1 MREEA
6 VISMKKHTKTLIL
19 ALACLILLC
28 CTLAIAV
35 SADTEP
41 SVSIV
46 RKNIS
51 YDDAP
56 RILYAVDAKNVNDG
70 DSVKILFS
78 SSQISAPAVGEA
90 LVASSEDE
98 YIKSAVEEKI
108 PVGGTEYYAVFSN
121 GTAPADMRVPV
132 YAIPVIVNAD
142 NIVLAT
148 GECVE
153 YNVFTYVTNMLKR
166 GASPE
171 QKLLFTTLLDMGAAV
186 QRVLIDSEN
195 ASAIENA
202 DKFGYADE
210 YYDFLAYRGQGNY
223 ASLAQTFTGLAALP
237 TSPYKI
243 TSVDGGLKGNVGDA
257 NWTAIIDN
265 AKDAYLDIGR
275 NGGTTG
281 SSPLF
286 WFTKTTGAEKY
297 VFETDI
303 KWGGC
308 DAASGAYPIY
318 IKFSDGASTVTL
330 ATMYVNENGDLYTN
344 KNGINATFIKDIWCN
359 LRIEITYVS
368 DNEATFAW
376 YLNGTAVGTSTFVC
390 NAKNSNWL
398 QFEIRSNQSCAGN
411 DVFNISF
418 DNVYSATCKEDYRG
432 KGDYSSLSQ
441 SFTGISAL
449 PTSPYKIT
457 SVDGGL
463 KGKVGDANWT
473 AIIDN
478 ATNAYLDIGRNGG
491 TSGSSPLFWFAKTA
505 GTEKYVLE
513 TDFKWGGSNAAA
525 WTNPMSIIFNDGKN
539 SLTYKMFTNALG
551 ELWTNQNGVN
561 ATFTAGFWYNLRVEI
576 SYVSDTEATFAWY
589 VNGKAVGT
597 TSATFNAK
605 NATWVQFQVQTT
617 NSCPGNDVFNIS
629 FDNVYTATKHENYR
643 GKGEYVSSAI
653 DFTGRTSLPTVPY
666 KISSVDGGLNGNVGD
681 AKWTAIVDSSTDA
694 YLDIG
699 RNGGTSGSSPL
710 FWFAKT
716 EGAEK
721 YVFETDIKWG
731 GSNAAAWQ
739 NPVNIIFNDGT
750 NNLTYKMFTNAI
762 GELYT
767 EQNGVNVKLST
778 EFWYNLRVEIT
789 YVSDTEA
796 TVAWYVNGEAVGTTS
811 AAFNAKNATWVQ
823 FQVQTTNSCKG
834 NDVFNISFD
843 NVYVS
848 TAKD

>member
-6 VISMKKHTKTLIL
+6 VISMKKYTKILTL
-19 ALACLILLC
+19 ALSCLILLC

-132 YAIPVIVNAD
+132 YAVPVIVNAD

-166 GASPE
+166 GTSTE
-171 QKLLFTTLLDMGAAV
+171 QEVLFTTLLDMGAAV
-186 QRVLIDSEN
+186 QRVLIDSQN

-202 DKFGYADE
+202 NKFGYADE
-210 YYDFLAYRGQGNY
+210 YYDFLAYRGQGANKNDAQSY
-223 ASLAQTFTGLAALP
+223 TGVTSVPSNMILGDGGITGNIGDANWTAILDNATDAYINIGRNGGSEGSTVTFKVSQPAYNIDKQVFETDIMWNGGNAAVGTCPINLRFNGSATHIQYTSIASNGALEIKGTGITLQKHIWYNIRVEIEYISDDKAELKWYLNNELTATVEADMNAHQFSYVQFEIRKEQFCPGNSVIDIAFDNSYISPVYEDYRGKGDYSSLAQSFTGLTALP

-243 TSVDGGLKGNVGDA
+243 TSTDNGLKGNVGDA
-257 NWTAIIDN
+257 NWTAIVDN
-265 AKDAYLDIGR
+265 AADAYLDIGR

-281 SSPLF
+281 STPLF
-286 WFTKTTGAEKY
+286 WFTKTTGTEKY

-308 DAASGAYPIY
+308 NAASGAYPINL
-318 IKFSDGASTVTL
+318 KFNDGTNTVTY
-330 ATMYVNENGDLYTN
+330 TMYVNANGDLYTN
-344 KNGINATFIKDIWCN
+344 KNGVNATLAKDLWFN

-368 DNEATFAW
+368 DTEATFSW
-376 YLNGTAVGTSTFVC
+376 YLNGTEVGSKNLAF
-390 NAKNSNWL
+390 NAKNSNWV
-398 QFEIRSNQSCAGN
+398 QFEIRGSQYCAGN

-418 DNVYSATCKEDYRG
+418 DNVYTA
-432 KGDYSSLSQ
+432 
-441 SFTGISAL
+441 
-449 PTSPYKIT
+449 PY
-457 SVDGGL
+457 
-463 KGKVGDANWT
+463 
-473 AIIDN
+473 
-478 ATNAYLDIGRNGG
+478 
-491 TSGSSPLFWFAKTA
+491 
-505 GTEKYVLE
+505 
-513 TDFKWGGSNAAA
+513 
-525 WTNPMSIIFNDGKN
+525 
-539 SLTYKMFTNALG
+539 
-551 ELWTNQNGVN
+551 
-561 ATFTAGFWYNLRVEI
+561 
-576 SYVSDTEATFAWY
+576 
-589 VNGKAVGT
+589 
-597 TSATFNAK
+597 
-605 NATWVQFQVQTT
+605 
-617 NSCPGNDVFNIS
+617 
-629 FDNVYTATKHENYR
+629 HENYR

-653 DFTGRTSLPTVPY
+653 NFTDRTSLPTVPY
-666 KISSVDGGLNGNVGD
+666 KITSLDGGLKGNVGD
-681 AKWTAIVDSSTDA
+681 ENWTSILDNATDA

-699 RNGGTSGSSPL
+699 RNGGTTNSTPL
-710 FWFAKT
+710 FWFAKDET
-716 EGAEK
+716 ATT

-731 GSNAAAWQ
+731 GCNAAAWS
-739 NPVNIIFNDGT
+739 NPMNIVFSDGT
-750 NNLTYKMFTNAI
+750 NSLTYKMFTNAA

-767 EQNGVNVKLST
+767 NQNGVNAT
-778 EFWYNLRVEIT
+778 FATGFWYNLRVEIT

-796 TVAWYVNGEAVGTTS
+796 TFAWYLNGEAVGTYS
-811 AAFNAKNATWVQ
+811 ATFNAKNATSIKFEIRGSQ
-823 FQVQTTNSCKG
+823 YCAG

-843 NVYVS
+843 NVYTSV
-848 TAKD
+848 AKN

>member
-1 MREEA
+1 
-6 VISMKKHTKTLIL
+6 MKKHTKTLIL
-19 ALACLILLC
+19 ALSCLILLC
-28 CTLAIAV
+28 CTLVVAV

-132 YAIPVIVNAD
+132 YAVPVIVNAD

-186 QRVLIDSEN
+186 QRVLIDSQN

-202 DKFGYADE
+202 NKFGYADE
-210 YYDFLAYRGQGNY
+210 YYEFLAYRGQGNY

-281 SSPLF
+281 STPLF

-308 DAASGAYPIY
+308 DAASGTYPINV
-318 IKFSDGASTVTL
+318 KFSDGTSTVTL
-330 ATMYVNENGDLYTN
+330 ASMYVNANGDLYTN
-344 KNGINATFIKDIWCN
+344 KNGINATFIKDIWFN

-368 DNEATFAW
+368 DTEATFAW
-376 YLNGTAVGTSTFVC
+376 YLNGTAAGTSTFAC
-390 NAKNSNWL
+390 
-398 QFEIRSNQSCAGN
+398 
-411 DVFNISF
+411 
-418 DNVYSATCKEDYRG
+418 
-432 KGDYSSLSQ
+432 
-441 SFTGISAL
+441 
-449 PTSPYKIT
+449 
-457 SVDGGL
+457 
-463 KGKVGDANWT
+463 
-473 AIIDN
+473 
-478 ATNAYLDIGRNGG
+478 
-491 TSGSSPLFWFAKTA
+491 
-505 GTEKYVLE
+505 
-513 TDFKWGGSNAAA
+513 
-525 WTNPMSIIFNDGKN
+525 
-539 SLTYKMFTNALG
+539 
-551 ELWTNQNGVN
+551 
-561 ATFTAGFWYNLRVEI
+561 
-576 SYVSDTEATFAWY
+576 
-589 VNGKAVGT
+589 
-597 TSATFNAK
+597 NAK
-605 NATWVQFQVQTT
+605 NATWMQFEIRGSQY
-617 NSCPGNDVFNIS
+617 CAGNDVFNIS
-629 FDNVYTATKHENYR
+629 FDNVYTATYHEDYR

-653 DFTGRTSLPTVPY
+653 NFTDRTSLPTVPY
-666 KISSVDGGLNGNVGD
+666 KITSLDGGLKGNVGD
-681 AKWTAIVDSSTDA
+681 ANWTAIVDNATDA

-699 RNGGTSGSSPL
+699 RNGGTTGSTPL
-710 FWFAKT
+710 FWFTKEDDAT
-716 EGAEK
+716 T

-731 GSNAAAWQ
+731 GCNAASGAYPI
-739 NPVNIIFNDGT
+739 NLKFSDGT
-750 NNLTYKMFTNAI
+750 NTVTYTMYVNAN

-767 EQNGVNVKLST
+767 NRNGVNAT
-778 EFWYNLRVEIT
+778 FTTGFWYNLRVEIT

-796 TVAWYVNGEAVGTTS
+796 TFSWYLNGTEVGSQNLT
-811 AAFNAKNATWVQ
+811 FNAKNSNWVQ
-823 FQVQTTNSCKG
+823 FEIRGSQYCAG

-843 NVYVS
+843 NVYTSV
-848 TAKD
+848 AKN